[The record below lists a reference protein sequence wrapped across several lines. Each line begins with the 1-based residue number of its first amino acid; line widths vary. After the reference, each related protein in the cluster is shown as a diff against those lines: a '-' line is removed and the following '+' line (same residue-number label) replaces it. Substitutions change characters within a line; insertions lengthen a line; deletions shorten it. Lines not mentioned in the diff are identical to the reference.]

1 MAKNEKKPVI
11 ESKPNT
17 QEFIKQL
24 REKLL
29 RKIEAAE
36 ADIGALRKFF
46 AEPKKQQKVRRQKR
60 RKK

>member
-1 MAKNEKKPVI
+1 MR

-17 QEFIKQL
+17 EQFIKQL

-29 RKIEAAE
+29 LMIDAAE
-36 ADIGALRKFF
+36 ADIGAVRKVF
-46 AEPKKQQKVRRQKR
+46 ANLKRSKKVRRQTR

>member
-1 MAKNEKKPVI
+1 MR

-17 QEFIKQL
+17 EQFIKQL

-29 RKIEAAE
+29 LKIDAAE
-36 ADIGALRKFF
+36 ADIGALRTLF
-46 AEPKKQQKVRRQKR
+46 AKPKKQQKVRRQKR